1 MLEVRELLIKAFASA
16 WREGEQSTDRDTY
29 ITSSI
34 NVINSI
40 QIQPEMIYAEE
51 GQGLVD
57 GEQLDHLEDLVRAD
71 GVWVYYGVPAE
82 NFFLVT
88 WMPDAEAA
96 AQPTAF
102 NRSKNRRIEK
112 NCRHEAL
119 RTIGRKRR
127 RRIGLTL
134 KISSREPLPQR
145 RAWPPKS
152 TGC

>member
-16 WREGEQSTDRDTY
+16 WREGERSTDRDTY

-34 NVINSI
+34 NVITSI

-57 GEQLDHLEDLVRAD
+57 GEQLDHIEDLVRAD
-71 GVWVYYGVPAE
+71 GTWVYYGVPAE

-96 AQPTAF
+96 
-102 NRSKNRRIEK
+102 RRKIED
-112 NCRHEAL
+112 L
-119 RTIGRKRR
+119 RQEGDCVACLVDLNEQWQF
-127 RRIGLTL
+127 G
-134 KISSREPLPQR
+134 E
-145 RAWPPKS
+145 
-152 TGC
+152 

>member
-16 WREGEQSTDRDTY
+16 WRAGDKATDRDSY

-57 GEQLDHLEDLVRAD
+57 GEQLDHIEDLVRAD
-71 GVWVYYGVPAE
+71 GTWVYYGVPAE

-88 WMPDAEAA
+88 WMPDADAGPGKGGNPAA
-96 AQPTAF
+96 
-102 NRSKNRRIEK
+102 
-112 NCRHEAL
+112 
-119 RTIGRKRR
+119 G
-127 RRIGLTL
+127 G
-134 KISSREPLPQR
+134 
-145 RAWPPKS
+145 
-152 TGC
+152 

>member
-16 WREGEQSTDRDTY
+16 WRAGDKATDRDSY

-57 GEQLDHLEDLVRAD
+57 GEQLDHIEDLVRAD
-71 GVWVYYGVPAE
+71 GTWVYYGVPAE

-88 WMPDAEAA
+88 WMPDADAA
-96 AQPTAF
+96 REKVATLQQEGDCVACLVDLAEEWRPT
-102 NRSKNRRIEK
+102 E
-112 NCRHEAL
+112 
-119 RTIGRKRR
+119 
-127 RRIGLTL
+127 
-134 KISSREPLPQR
+134 
-145 RAWPPKS
+145 
-152 TGC
+152 